1 MSEYDILFS
10 NCINM
15 YIGSHFYEED
25 TLAIWLPI
33 LSSVKCLFTFF
44 NFPIIISN
52 FELFKSMLKIDGIA
66 R

>member
-1 MSEYDILFS
+1 
-10 NCINM
+10 M